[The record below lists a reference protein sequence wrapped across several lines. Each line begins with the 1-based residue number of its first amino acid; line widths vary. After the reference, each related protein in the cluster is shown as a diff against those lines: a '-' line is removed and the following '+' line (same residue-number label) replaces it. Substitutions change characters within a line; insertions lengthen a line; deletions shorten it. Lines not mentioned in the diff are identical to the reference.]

1 MPVKDIKK
9 AGPGSQ
15 RGDGAGECVSQPDLF
30 EEEVVGE
37 EATTPVGSAGVGRG
51 RAAVYARVSSEQQE
65 KDETI
70 ESQMA
75 AVDAYAREHHVKLI
89 DEDVYT
95 DEGYSGHV
103 LRRPALDKLLDGVYE
118 GRYQQVLIMNP
129 FRLARNY
136 GHQILLMEEFQRGDC
151 QVIFIQRPIGQGADE
166 DLLLQMQGVIAQYE
180 HAKIQ
185 ERTRRGKLHR
195 MRQGELV
202 SGQRMFGYEYVKR
215 KSDIPAHFE
224 IIESEA
230 EVIRK
235 AYHWY
240 VYDGLTLRAIALR
253 LQDAG
258 IATVRGG
265 RWRGAHI
272 GRLMGNSLYTGTGY
286 AHKIENVEPKV
297 QQRGYRKYL
306 KSGQRKRPRE
316 EWLPFSAPS
325 IVDEEIF
332 ELAQQRLQLNRER
345 AARRTKRNYLLRGLL
360 TCECC
365 QKAMFAETKSKSYMC
380 GYSRP
385 AYAKDQ
391 GFDPCENK
399 RRIPVGQLDELI
411 WLEVV
416 KLLKKPSILKKHYP
430 NLREKIHPRAT
441 GGSPDKLDAKI
452 EEVQK
457 QIKRANNLFI
467 RGMLDQAS
475 HDTKY
480 GELKDKLKRLQAH
493 REKAAADCMD
503 QKEAD
508 ELLRSFTSF
517 SKAIKSRLK
526 TADFATR
533 RNIVEQIVK
542 RVIIGKSVIT
552 IEHIAPCERTQLR
565 NNLEQGISNIQ
576 GKNSGDTHGNRRRFR
591 EVWQRI
597 PPWKLDL
604 SVGCWILRIP
614 QTEIPFRMGPSLG

>member
-9 AGPGSQ
+9 ADIGSQ
-15 RGDGAGECVSQPDLF
+15 RERDNGEHISQPALF
-30 EEEVVGE
+30 EEETAVAQESFV
-37 EATTPVGSAGVGRG
+37 ATESSGSGGC
-51 RAAVYARVSSEQQE
+51 AAIYARVSSEQQE
-65 KDETI
+65 KDETVK
-70 ESQMA
+70 SQMA
-75 AVDAYAREHHVKLI
+75 VITAYAREHEVKWTDKDI
-89 DEDVYT
+89 YI

-151 QVIFIQRPIGQGADE
+151 KVIFIQRPIGQGPDE

-185 ERTRRGKLHR
+185 ERTRRGKLYR

-215 KSDIPAHFE
+215 KGDIPAHFE
-224 IIESEA
+224 IIEAEA

-235 AYHWY
+235 VYHWY
-240 VYDGLTLRAIALR
+240 VYDGLPLRAIASR
-253 LQDAG
+253 LQEAG

-272 GRLMGNSLYTGTGY
+272 GRMMGNSVYIGTGY
-286 AHKIENVEPKV
+286 AHKIESVEPNV
-297 QQRGYRKYL
+297 RQRGYRKYL

-316 EWLPFSAPS
+316 EWIPFSSPI

-332 ELAQQRLQLNRER
+332 ELAQQRLQRNRER
-345 AARRTKRNYLLRGLL
+345 AARHTKRDYLLRGLL

-365 QKAMFAETKSKSYMC
+365 GKSMFADTKSKSYMC
-380 GYSRP
+380 GYSRA

-399 RRIPVGQLDELI
+399 RQLPVGQLDELV
-411 WLEVV
+411 WREVV
-416 KLLKKPSILKKHYP
+416 KLLKKPAMLKKHYP
-430 NLREKIHPRAT
+430 NLRDKIYPRAT
-441 GGSPDKLDAKI
+441 GGSPDKIDAKI
-452 EEVQK
+452 EALQK

-467 RGMLDQAS
+467 RGMLDQTS

-480 GELKDKLKRLQAH
+480 GELKAKLMHLQSQ
-493 REKAAADCMD
+493 REKASADRMN
-503 QKEAD
+503 QEEVN

-517 SKAIKSRLK
+517 AKTIKSRLN

-533 RNIVEQIVK
+533 RNIVEQVVK

-552 IEHIAPCERTQLR
+552 IEHIAPCERNQLC
-565 NNLEQGISNIQ
+565 NNLEQGISNEE
-576 GKNSGDTHGNRRRFR
+576 GKRVRSTGSSG
-591 EVWQRI
+591 
-597 PPWKLDL
+597 
-604 SVGCWILRIP
+604 
-614 QTEIPFRMGPSLG
+614 

>member
-9 AGPGSQ
+9 AGAGSQ
-15 RGDGAGECVSQPDLF
+15 RSGGNGEHISQPALF
-30 EEEVVGE
+30 EEESIRHE
-37 EATTPVGSAGVGRG
+37 ETAATESSGTGGG
-51 RAAVYARVSSEQQE
+51 RAAIYARVSSEQQE
-65 KDETI
+65 KEETI

-75 AVDAYAREHHVKLI
+75 TIRAYAEEHGVKWS
-89 DEDVYT
+89 DKDVYV
-95 DEGYSGHV
+95 DEGYSGHI
-103 LRRPALDKLLDGVYE
+103 LRRPALDKLLDSVYE

-151 QVIFIQRPIGQGADE
+151 HVVFIQRPIGQGPDE
-166 DLLLQMQGVIAQYE
+166 NLLLQMQGVIAQYE

-202 SGQRMFGYEYVKR
+202 SGQRVFGYAYIKR
-215 KSDIPAHFE
+215 KNDIPAHFE
-224 IIESEA
+224 IIEAEA

-235 AYHWY
+235 VYRWY

-253 LQDAG
+253 LRDAA

-272 GRLMGNSLYTGTGY
+272 GRMMGNSLYIGTGH
-286 AHKIENVEPKV
+286 AHKIEAVEPKV
-297 QQRGYRKYL
+297 QQRGYRKHL
-306 KSGQRKRPRE
+306 KSGRRKRPKE
-316 EWLPFSAPS
+316 EWIPFSAPN

-332 ELAQQRLQLNRER
+332 ELAQQRLQRNRQW
-345 AARRTKRNYLLRGLL
+345 AARRTKHNYLLRGLL

-365 QKAMFAETKSKSYMC
+365 QKAMFAETVSKSYLC
-380 GYSRP
+380 GHSRP

-399 RRIPVGQLDELI
+399 RRVPVGQLDELV
-411 WLEVV
+411 WREVV
-416 KLLKKPSILKKHYP
+416 KLMKKPAMLKKHYP

-441 GGSPDKLDAKI
+441 KGSPDKLDAKI

-457 QIKRANNLFI
+457 QMKRANNLFI

-475 HDTKY
+475 HDAKY
-480 GELKDKLKRLQAH
+480 SELKSKLRHLQSQ
-493 REKAAADCMD
+493 REKAAADRMD
-503 QKEAD
+503 EEEVN

-517 SKAIKSRLK
+517 ARTIKSRLN

-533 RNIVEQIVK
+533 RNIVEQVVK

-552 IEHIAPCERTQLR
+552 IEHIAPCERNTLR
-565 NNLEQGISNIQ
+565 NNLQ
-576 GKNSGDTHGNRRRFR
+576 H
-591 EVWQRI
+591 
-597 PPWKLDL
+597 
-604 SVGCWILRIP
+604 
-614 QTEIPFRMGPSLG
+614 

>member
-9 AGPGSQ
+9 AGPGPQ
-15 RGDGAGECVSQPDLF
+15 RGDGAGERISQPALF
-30 EEEVVGE
+30 EEEAASE
-37 EATTPVGSAGVGRG
+37 EKATAVESAGVGRG

-75 AVDAYAREHHVKLI
+75 SIEAYAQEHDVKLI

-129 FRLARNY
+129 FRLARHY

-151 QVIFIQRPIGQGADE
+151 QVVFIQRPIGQGPDE

-202 SGQRMFGYEYVKR
+202 SGQRVFGYEYIKR
-215 KSDIPAHFE
+215 KSEIPAHFE
-224 IIESEA
+224 IIETEA

-235 AYHWY
+235 VYHWY

-253 LQDAG
+253 LRNA
-258 IATVRGG
+258 AVPTVRGG
-265 RWRGAHI
+265 RWSGAHI
-272 GRLMGNSLYTGTGY
+272 GRMMGNSLYIGTGY
-286 AHKIENVEPKV
+286 AHKIESVEPKD
-297 QQRGYRKYL
+297 QHRGYRKYL
-306 KSGQRKRPRE
+306 KSGQRKRPKE
-316 EWLPFSAPS
+316 EWIPFSAPR
-325 IVDEEIF
+325 IVDDEIF
-332 ELAQQRLQLNRER
+332 ELAQQRLQRNRDL
-345 AARRTKRNYLLRGLL
+345 AARRTKRNYLLRGLV

-365 QKAMFAETKSKSYMC
+365 HKAMFGDTQSKSYVC
-380 GYSRP
+380 GYSRA
-385 AYAKDQ
+385 AYAKDN
-391 GFDPCENK
+391 GVDPCENK
-399 RRIPVGQLDELI
+399 RRLPVGQLDELV
-411 WLEVV
+411 WREVV
-416 KLLKKPSILKKHYP
+416 KLLKKPAMLKKHYP

-475 HDTKY
+475 HSTKH
-480 GELKDKLKRLQAH
+480 GDLTDKLKHLQAQ
-493 REKAAADCMD
+493 RERAAADCMD
-503 QKEAD
+503 QKEAN
-508 ELLRSFTSF
+508 ELLRSFSSF
-517 SKAIKSRLK
+517 AKAIKGRLK

-533 RNIVEQIVK
+533 RNIVEQVVK

-552 IEHIAPCERTQLR
+552 IEHIAPCERNTLR
-565 NNLEQGISNIQ
+565 NNLEQSNPMS
-576 GKNSGDTHGNRRRFR
+576 KERREGGHALRQNYSPLGYWRFL
-591 EVWQRI
+591 V
-597 PPWKLDL
+597 DGM
-604 SVGCWILRIP
+604 VDG
-614 QTEIPFRMGPSLG
+614 

>member
-1 MPVKDIKK
+1 MSVKDIKK
-9 AGPGSQ
+9 AGAGSQ
-15 RGDGAGECVSQPDLF
+15 RRDGGGEHISQPALF
-30 EEEVVGE
+30 EEDTVGQEDAAATGPSGAVGE
-37 EATTPVGSAGVGRG
+37 
-51 RAAVYARVSSEQQE
+51 RAAIYARVSSEQQE
-65 KDETI
+65 KDDTI

-75 AVDAYAREHHVKLI
+75 AIEAYAREHSVKLI
-89 DEDVYT
+89 DEDVYM

-118 GRYQQVLIMNP
+118 GRYDQVLIMNP

-151 QVIFIQRPIGQGADE
+151 HVVFIQRPIGQGPDE

-202 SGQRMFGYEYVKR
+202 SGQRVFGYAYVKR

-224 IIESEA
+224 IIETEA

-235 AYHWY
+235 VYHWY

-253 LQDAG
+253 LRDAA
-258 IATVRGG
+258 IPTVRGG
-265 RWRGAHI
+265 RWSGAHI
-272 GRLMGNSLYTGTGY
+272 GRMMGNSLYTGTGY
-286 AHKIENVEPKV
+286 AHKIEAVEPKV

-316 EWLPFSAPS
+316 EWIPFSSPS

-345 AARRTKRNYLLRGLL
+345 AARRTKRNYLLRGLV

-365 QKAMFAETKSKSYMC
+365 QKAMFAHTQSKSYVC
-380 GYSRP
+380 GYSSA

-391 GFDPCENK
+391 GLEPCENK
-399 RRIPVGQLDELI
+399 RRLSVGQLDELV
-411 WLEVV
+411 WREVV
-416 KLLKKPSILKKHYP
+416 KLLKKPAMLKKHYP

-457 QIKRANNLFI
+457 QVKRANNLFI

-475 HDTKY
+475 HDSKY
-480 GELKDKLKRLQAH
+480 GELNAKLRHLQSQ

-503 QKEAD
+503 EKEAD
-508 ELLRSFTSF
+508 ELLRSFTTF
-517 SKAIKSRLK
+517 AKTIKSRLN

-533 RNIVEQIVK
+533 RNIVEQVVK

-552 IEHIAPCERTQLR
+552 IEHIAPCERNVLR
-565 NNLEQGISNIQ
+565 NNPAASSQR
-576 GKNSGDTHGNRRRFR
+576 NSRSGSKR
-591 EVWQRI
+591 
-597 PPWKLDL
+597 KA
-604 SVGCWILRIP
+604 SSCC
-614 QTEIPFRMGPSLG
+614 

>member
-1 MPVKDIKK
+1 MRIDATVGGEKTLERGRKMPVKDIKK
-9 AGPGSQ
+9 AGPGSP
-15 RGDGAGECVSQPDLF
+15 RGNDIGERVSQPALF
-30 EEEVVGE
+30 EEKATGQE
-37 EATTPVGSAGVGRG
+37 EAAPVGPARVGGG

-75 AVDAYAREHHVKLI
+75 AIAAYAQEHDVKLM

-103 LRRPALDKLLDGVYE
+103 LRRPALDKLLDAVYE
-118 GRYQQVLIMNP
+118 GRYQRVLIMNP

-151 QVIFIQRPIGQGADE
+151 QVVFIQRPIGQGPDE

-202 SGQRMFGYEYVKR
+202 SGQRVFGYEYVKR
-215 KSDIPAHFE
+215 KGEIPAHFE
-224 IIESEA
+224 IIETEA
-230 EVIRK
+230 DVVRK
-235 AYHWY
+235 IYHWY
-240 VYDGLTLRAIALR
+240 VYDGLALRAIAMRLR
-253 LQDAG
+253 DAA
-258 IATVRGG
+258 IPTVRGG
-265 RWRGAHI
+265 RWSGANI
-272 GRLMGNSLYTGTGY
+272 GRVMRNSLYIGTGY
-286 AHKIENVEPKV
+286 AHKIEAVEPKDRR
-297 QQRGYRKYL
+297 QGYRKYL
-306 KSGQRKRPRE
+306 KSSQRKRPKE
-316 EWLPFSAPS
+316 EWIPFSAPK
-325 IVDEEIF
+325 IVDDEIF
-332 ELAQQRLQLNRER
+332 ELAQQRFQRNRDL

-365 QKAMFAETKSKSYMC
+365 QKAMFAETQSKSYMC
-380 GYSRP
+380 GYSRR
-385 AYAKDQ
+385 AHAEDS
-391 GFDPCENK
+391 GVGPCENK
-399 RRIPVGQLDELI
+399 RRLPVGQLDELI
-411 WLEVV
+411 WREVV
-416 KLLKKPSILKKHYP
+416 KLLKKPAMLKKHYP

-452 EEVQK
+452 GEVEK

-475 HDTKY
+475 HTAKY
-480 GELKDKLKRLQAH
+480 SELTDKLRHLQAQ
-493 REKAAADCMD
+493 REKAAADSMD
-503 QKEAD
+503 QKEAA

-517 SKAIKSRLK
+517 AKIIKSRLN

-533 RNIVEQIVK
+533 RNIVEQVVK

-552 IEHIAPCERTQLR
+552 IEHIAPCERHQLR
-565 NNLEQGISNIQ
+565 NNLERG
-576 GKNSGDTHGNRRRFR
+576 
-591 EVWQRI
+591 
-597 PPWKLDL
+597 
-604 SVGCWILRIP
+604 
-614 QTEIPFRMGPSLG
+614 

>member
-1 MPVKDIKK
+1 VRDIKK
-9 AGPGSQ
+9 ASPGSARGEDIGQ
-15 RGDGAGECVSQPDLF
+15 RVSQPALF
-30 EEEVVGE
+30 EEATGQE
-37 EATTPVGSAGVGRG
+37 EATPVGPARVGRG

-75 AVDAYAREHHVKLI
+75 VIEVYAQEHDVKLM

-103 LRRPALDKLLDGVYE
+103 LRRPALDKLLDAVYD

-151 QVIFIQRPIGQGADE
+151 QVVFIQRPIGQGPDE

-185 ERTRRGKLHR
+185 ERTRRGRLHR

-202 SGQRMFGYEYVKR
+202 SGQRVYGYEYVKR
-215 KSDIPAHFE
+215 KGDIPAHFE

-230 EVIRK
+230 EVVRNV
-235 AYHWY
+235 YRWY
-240 VYDGLTLRAIALR
+240 VYDGLPLRAIAWR
-253 LQDAG
+253 LQEASID
-258 IATVRGG
+258 TVRGG

-272 GRLMGNSLYTGTGY
+272 GRMMGNSLYTGTGY
-286 AHKIENVEPKV
+286 AHRIEAIEPKD
-297 QQRGYRKYL
+297 QKRGYRKYL
-306 KSGQRKRPRE
+306 KSGQRKRPKE
-316 EWLPFSAPS
+316 EWIPFSAPR
-325 IVDEEIF
+325 IVDDEIF
-332 ELAQQRLQLNRER
+332 ELAQQRLQRNREL

-365 QKAMFAETKSKSYMC
+365 QKAMFAETQSKSYMC
-380 GYSRP
+380 GYSRS
-385 AYAKDQ
+385 AYAKEN

-399 RRIPVGQLDELI
+399 RRVPVGQLDELV
-411 WLEVV
+411 WREVV
-416 KLLKKPSILKKHYP
+416 KLLKKPAMLKKHYP

-452 EEVQK
+452 GEVEK

-467 RGMLDQAS
+467 RGMLDQPS
-475 HDTKY
+475 HATKY
-480 GELKDKLKRLQAH
+480 AELTDKLKHLQAQ
-493 REKAAADCMD
+493 RQKAAADSMD
-503 QKEAD
+503 QKEAA

-517 SKAIKSRLK
+517 AKTIKSRLN

-533 RNIVEQIVK
+533 RNIVEQVVK
-542 RVIIGKSVIT
+542 RVIIGKAVIT
-552 IEHIAPCERTQLR
+552 IEHIAPCERKHLR

-576 GKNSGDTHGNRRRFR
+576 AGTRS
-591 EVWQRI
+591 E
-597 PPWKLDL
+597 
-604 SVGCWILRIP
+604 
-614 QTEIPFRMGPSLG
+614 